1 MTDYILFD
9 LDGTLADTAP
19 DLAHALNLLR
29 LENKLSALDFAA
41 IRPLVSIGAAAMVR
55 FAFSIDERDPRFE
68 PLRQRFLTLYSE
80 NICKHTRLFPGMEKV
95 LDFLDTDRQRW
106 GIVTNKPGWLTQ
118 PLLKAMGLSTRTT
131 CVVSGDTLSARKPS
145 PEPLLHAC
153 QLLTCPPERTT
164 YIGDAL
170 TDISAGLSA
179 GMTTG
184 VARYGYIDADT
195 SLDSWGAHYIFEQP
209 VDILE
214 WLQK

>member
-1 MTDYILFD
+1 MTDTVLFD

-19 DLAHALNLLR
+19 DLVHALNLLR
-29 LENKLSALDFAA
+29 LENSLPALDFAA

-55 FAFSIDERDPRFE
+55 FAFSIDERNLQFE
-68 PLRQRFLTLYSE
+68 PLRQRFLTLYSD
-80 NICKHTRLFPGMEKV
+80 NICKHTRLFPGMEQV
-95 LDFLDTDRQRW
+95 LDFLDADQRRW

-131 CVVSGDTLSARKPS
+131 CVVSGDTLTARKPS

-153 QLLTCPPERTT
+153 LLLTCSPERTI

-170 TDISAGLSA
+170 TDISAGLNA

-184 VARYGYIDADT
+184 VARYGYIEADNSPDT
-195 SLDSWGAHYIFEQP
+195 WGAHYIFEQP